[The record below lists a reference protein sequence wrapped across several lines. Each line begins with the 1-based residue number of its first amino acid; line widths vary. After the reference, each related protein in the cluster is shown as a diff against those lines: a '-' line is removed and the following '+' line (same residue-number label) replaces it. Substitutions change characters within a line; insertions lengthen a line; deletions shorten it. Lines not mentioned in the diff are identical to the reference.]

1 MPAFENLFPDLHNTQ
16 VMKLLFLLAHW
27 HSLAKLRLH
36 TDETLTVF
44 EKVTICLGEELCTFT
59 KVTCAAFSTKELRR
73 EAEARKRHQVRN
85 NAATRSST
93 MAKVGDRRP
102 KVLNLQT
109 YKLHALGD
117 YPSQI
122 WLYGTTD
129 SFTSQIVSCH
139 MPVMVDCDMA
149 LKLCDQGEA
158 EHRTSKRRFPRTNKR
173 NFIPQLASIERRQT
187 RIRRIRAEIEAQ
199 KELDPVSD
207 VPEQHHV
214 IGKTQNFPVDIVPF
228 VQSHLNDLAAA
239 VGFNGILISINHSLI
254 SQDFAHKLKLH
265 LLPRIQA
272 MHGCSHSLDQGLEVS
287 QLRCDWASRVQPD
300 Y

>member
-1 MPAFENLFPDLHNTQ
+1 MPAFKNLFPDPHNTQ
-16 VMKLLFLLAHW
+16 VIKLLFLLAHW

-44 EKVTICLGEELCTFT
+44 EKVTICLGEELRTFM

-73 EAEARKRHQVRN
+73 EAEACKRHQVRN

-93 MAKVGDRRP
+93 MAKVGDRWP

-122 WLYGTTD
+122 RLYGTTD
-129 SFTSQIVSCH
+129 SFTSQIVSRH

-158 EHRTSKRRFPRTNKR
+158 EHRTSKRRFPRTNKGTSSPSSR
-173 NFIPQLASIERRQT
+173 L
-187 RIRRIRAEIEAQ
+187 
-199 KELDPVSD
+199 LSD
-207 VPEQHHV
+207 A
-214 IGKTQNFPVDIVPF
+214 K
-228 VQSHLNDLAAA
+228 
-239 VGFNGILISINHSLI
+239 LISVESEQRSKLRRNWIQSQTCQNNTMSLV
-254 SQDFAHKLKLH
+254 KLRTSPWILY
-265 LLPRIQA
+265 LL
-272 MHGCSHSLDQGLEVS
+272 CSHT
-287 QLRCDWASRVQPD
+287 
-300 Y
+300 